1 MRRCWTLRGHRVV
14 VPHQTKYEWSYAYSA
29 ADLVRGAVE
38 FVCLPTASLQM
49 SYLFL
54 EQLVATEAEAIHV
67 VIWDK
72 AGFHLDDEHHQLPE
86 QIRLL
91 PLPAYCPELNPMERL
106 PMRFG
111 RPLMPLRRKRQECCA
126 LSGSQPNGY
135 VPSSETIG

>member
-1 MRRCWTLRGHRVV
+1 M

-86 QIRLL
+86 QIRML

-106 PMRFG
+106 GDTVQR
-111 RPLMPLRRKRQECCA
+111 EVSNA
-126 LSGSQPNGY
+126 
-135 VPSSETIG
+135 I

>member
-1 MRRCWTLRGHRVV
+1 ML
-14 VPHQTKYEWSYAYSA
+14 PHQTKWEWRYVYGA
-29 ADLVRGAVE
+29 ADLVSGAVE
-38 FVCLPTASLQM
+38 FVYVPTVSLQM

-54 EQLVATEAEAIHV
+54 EQLVDTEAEVIHV

-111 RPLMPLRRKRQECCA
+111 RPLMPLRRK
-126 LSGSQPNGY
+126 
-135 VPSSETIG
+135 